1 VRLWRAACTA
11 TVQDMRNIIPVLL
24 AVLLVGSGYAASADC
39 CGQGKTASCHDV
51 PAQPMP
57 CGHALVKACPDS
69 FCEPARAAALIPA
82 GALTQAP
89 GQSHVVLAAPVP
101 VWMQGLQALAIPD
114 NPVVPDLP
122 ARLFLRNRV
131 LLI

>member
-1 VRLWRAACTA
+1 MPLWRDACTA

-39 CGQGKTASCHDV
+39 CGERKAASCHDV

-69 FCEPARAAALIPA
+69 FCEPARAAAVIPA
-82 GALTQAP
+82 SALTQVP

-101 VWMQGLQALAIPD
+101 LWMQGLRAPAIPD
-114 NPVVPDLP
+114 NLAAPDVP